1 LLNLYLLR
9 LDYDLRFVGL
19 VNAAGQLLFAVSSL
33 LAGLVGRRWG
43 NRRMMI
49 VGMGLA
55 VAGYGLLPLVRFP
68 LVSLES
74 IWLVV
79 TYSLA
84 WFGLAQM
91 IVNMIPYLMD
101 ATGPEERTYVFSMV
115 GAILALSGFL
125 GGLVAGLLPGLFA
138 GALGVTL
145 DEPTPYRYPLLIPLG
160 VLILGFLALLATR
173 DAGTDRQQE
182 TVAEAG
188 LDRIRR
194 APLGLIAVLTLVMF
208 LVRTGEGAART
219 FFNVYLDVALRVSTA
234 LIASFSATGQLL
246 AVPAA
251 LAAPLLIARFGLG
264 RTIVVGNLGIAVCLL
279 PLAFIPLW
287 GAAGLGYMGVIVLL
301 SITVPAFGIYHQ
313 EIMPIRWRT
322 VMSGAATMAI
332 GLSWSVT
339 TSVGGYVITNL
350 GYQRFFFAAAVLT
363 ASGGLLFWAYFRI
376 PRGELAHSAGMDS
389 TISY

>member
-1 LLNLYLLR
+1 MLNLYLLR

>member
-264 RTIVVGNLGIAVCLL
+264 RTIVVGNLG
-279 PLAFIPLW
+279 FIPLW

>member
-19 VNAAGQLLFAVSSL
+19 VNAAGQLLFAVSSV

-68 LVSLES
+68 MVSFES

-173 DAGTDRQQE
+173 DVGDERQQE
-182 TVAEAG
+182 TIAEAG
-188 LDRIRR
+188 LGGIRR
-194 APLGLIAVLTLVMF
+194 APLGLIAVLTLVML

-219 FFNVYLDVALRVSTA
+219 FFNVYLDVALQVSTA
-234 LIASFSATGQLL
+234 LIASFAAAGQLL

-264 RTIVVGNLGIAVCLL
+264 RTIVLGNLGIAFCLL

-313 EIMPIRWRT
+313 EIVPIRWRT

-332 GLSWSVT
+332 GVSWSIT
-339 TSVGGYVITNL
+339 TLVGGFVITNL
-350 GYQRFFFAAAVLT
+350 GYQRFFFVAAALT
-363 ASGGLLFWAYFRI
+363 ASGGLLFWAYFRV
-376 PRGELAHSAGMDS
+376 PRGELAHSAS
-389 TISY
+389 LKTL

>member
-55 VAGYGLLPLVRFP
+55 AAGYGLLPLVRFP
-68 LVSLES
+68 LVSFES

-160 VLILGFLALLATR
+160 VLIFGFLALLATG
-173 DAGTDRQQE
+173 DAGGKRQQE
-182 TVAEAG
+182 PVAEAG
-188 LDRIRR
+188 PEGIRWT
-194 APLGLIAVLTLVMF
+194 PLGLIAVLTLVM
-208 LVRTGEGAART
+208 LLARTGEGAART
-219 FFNVYLDVALRVSTA
+219 FFNVYLDVALQVSTA

-264 RTIVVGNLGIAVCLL
+264 RTIVLGNLVIAFCLL
-279 PLAFIPLW
+279 PLAFVPHW

-332 GLSWSVT
+332 GLSWSIT
-339 TSVGGYVITNL
+339 TLVGGYAITNL
-350 GYQRFFFAAAVLT
+350 GYQRFFFVAAVLT
-363 ASGGLLFWAYFRI
+363 ASGGLLFWAYFRV
-376 PRGELAHSAGMDS
+376 PRGELAHSAS
-389 TISY
+389 LKTL